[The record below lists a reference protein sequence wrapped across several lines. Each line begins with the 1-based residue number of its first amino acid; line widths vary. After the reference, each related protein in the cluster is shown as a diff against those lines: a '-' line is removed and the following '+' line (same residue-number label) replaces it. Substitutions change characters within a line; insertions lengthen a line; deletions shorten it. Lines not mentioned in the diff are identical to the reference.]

1 MEGKN
6 FIKLCKD
13 TKLMGKALTSTD
25 IDLIFTK
32 VCNELRMSLR
42 EGAACCKT
50 LSVMPQPQ

>member
-13 TKLMGKALTSTD
+13 TKLMNKSLTSTD

-32 VCNELRMSLR
+32 VGLCFMTVSQHL
-42 EGAACCKT
+42 A
-50 LSVMPQPQ
+50 P

>member
-1 MEGKN
+1 MQVLATCVLQRSVEMEGKN

-32 VCNELRMSLR
+32 VRVGPC
-42 EGAACCKT
+42 T
-50 LSVMPQPQ
+50 H

>member
-32 VCNELRMSLR
+32 VR
-42 EGAACCKT
+42 ACRKHHANA
-50 LSVMPQPQ
+50 